1 MIEKLSK
8 NKPIEFYFRKMVYW
22 NFGGSVVYEI
32 IKTLHNFFI
41 IRFLSIEEYGLI
53 GSVLSIIY
61 LSVKMADIGTTHA
74 LPPFFSLLRKDKNLF
89 STIFLRFFIIPLVP
103 AMAITAGIVSWIC
116 YYKFLPSAAVSYLWI
131 IPLLVFLETL
141 RSFFRYFLHFS
152 FQSHYVVSF
161 EVASFFS
168 YIAAIWIQFLWFRTI
183 VAPLHMILLA
193 HLVDSLF
200 IVSFFIIMIIKYYRA
215 LPAESETKIVAHD
228 VKTRINKM
236 RIFNYL
242 LRISRE
248 LFTNHFLTPFFA
260 LRFGLPKVGLFFF
273 AGSLATSI
281 QSVLK
286 AVIGYSGT
294 ALFANVKEDD
304 LIQKKKAFQL
314 LFRKLMQ
321 MLTPLLMSICVCLP
335 TIITISKSYISGEIV
350 LVSLLLFCVLISI
363 EFFFMLY
370 EQFYIMEESAQ
381 HLFIVKSFEFF
392 LLYIVLGSSYFNLGM
407 IGTFAWVVG
416 IRFFS
421 FFIIVI
427 NAYYR
432 WRMYPSFSNV
442 FSFKHTIGGVVLAYL
457 CILVLKKLAL
467 G

>member
-1 MIEKLSK
+1 MREEQ
-8 NKPIEFYFRKMVYW
+8 NTNRPIEFYFRKMVYW
-22 NFGGSVVYEI
+22 NFGGSIVYEI

-41 IRFLSIEEYGLI
+41 IRFLSIQEYGLI
-53 GSVLSIIY
+53 GTVLSIIY

-74 LPPFFSLLRKDKNLF
+74 LPPFFSLLRKDKNIF
-89 STIFLRFFIIPLVP
+89 STIFLRFFIIPLFP
-103 AMAITAGIVSWIC
+103 AMAITAAIVTYIC
-116 YYKFLPSAAVSYLWI
+116 YYNFLPPNAIGYLWI
-131 IPLLVFLETL
+131 VPALVFLETL
-141 RSFFRYFLHFS
+141 RSFLRYFLHFS

-168 YIAAIWIQFLWFRTI
+168 YIAAIWIQFLWFRSAIT
-183 VAPLHMILLA
+183 PLYMILLA

-200 IVSFFIIMIIKYYRA
+200 IVCFFIIMVFKYYRA
-215 LPAESETKIVAHD
+215 LPAKSETQIVLKE
-228 VKTRINKM
+228 VKSRINKM

-242 LRISRE
+242 LRVSRE

-260 LRFGLPKVGLFFF
+260 LRFGLPKIGLFFF

-294 ALFANVKEDD
+294 ALFANVKEYD
-304 LIQKKKAFQL
+304 LVEKKKAFQL
-314 LFRKLMQ
+314 LFKKLMQ
-321 MLTPLLMSICVCLP
+321 MLTPLLISIIVCLP
-335 TIITISKSYISGEIV
+335 TIITISKSYMSGEIV
-350 LVSLLLFCVLISI
+350 LVSLLLFCILISI

-370 EQFYIMEESAQ
+370 EQFYIMEESAE
-381 HLFIVKSFEFF
+381 HLFMVKLFEFF
-392 LLYIVLGSSYFNLGM
+392 LLYMVLGSSYFSLGM
-407 IGTFAWVVG
+407 VGTFAWVVG

-421 FFIIVI
+421 FFIIVV

-432 WRMYPSFSNV
+432 WRMHPSFSNI
-442 FSFKHTIGGVVLAYL
+442 FSFKHTAGGIVLAYL
-457 CILVLKKLAL
+457 CVMLLKKLAL